1 MLVGPAGSVSQVGGW
16 DGEVDVQRSGKGKA
30 VAADPL
36 AWPQP
41 DQQKAQGQ

>member
-1 MLVGPAGSVSQVGGW
+1 M
-16 DGEVDVQRSGKGKA
+16 DGEVDVQRSGKGKG

-41 DQQKAQGQ
+41 DQQKVQGQ

>member
-16 DGEVDVQRSGKGKA
+16 DGEVDVQRSGKGKD